1 LTTPLFH
8 KVRFILKTIRL
19 FGSIFL
25 IETSKIKIKV
35 LHLHHKFMK
44 LQSEGIFNPLF
55 FSKMINKELIRK
67 LAQERIDELDK
78 GLFIVDISLSSSLV
92 IHLEIDKEEGSVSIN
107 DCVSVS
113 RNVEH
118 NLDREEQDFEL
129 HVSSAG
135 LDKPLR
141 VLPQF
146 VKNKGKEVDLVMK
159 SGVNKTGVLLDVT
172 AENLTLVTERMEKIE
187 GKKKKEK
194 IVEEEIIPMSD
205 IKETKIVISF
215 K

>member
-1 LTTPLFH
+1 
-8 KVRFILKTIRL
+8 
-19 FGSIFL
+19 
-25 IETSKIKIKV
+25 
-35 LHLHHKFMK
+35 
-44 LQSEGIFNPLF
+44 
-55 FSKMINKELIRK
+55 MITKELVRK
-67 LAQERIDELDK
+67 LAQERIDELDR
-78 GLFIVDISLSSSLV
+78 GLFIVAISISPKFV
-92 IHLEIDKEEGSVSIN
+92 INLELDKFEGYVAID

-146 VKNKGKEVDLVMK
+146 TKNIGRTVEVTMKDGKEK
-159 SGVNKTGVLLDVT
+159 EGVLLE
-172 AENLTLVTERMEKIE
+172 ATE
-187 GKKKKEK
+187 EK
-194 IVEEEIIPMSD
+194 IVVKTTRTEKSPETKKKVTIEEEEALPMAT

>member
-1 LTTPLFH
+1 
-8 KVRFILKTIRL
+8 
-19 FGSIFL
+19 
-25 IETSKIKIKV
+25 
-35 LHLHHKFMK
+35 
-44 LQSEGIFNPLF
+44 
-55 FSKMINKELIRK
+55 MITKELVRK
-67 LAQERIDELDK
+67 LAQERIDELDR
-78 GLFIVDISLSSSLV
+78 GLFIVAISITPKFV
-92 IHLEIDKEEGSVSIN
+92 INLEIDKVEGYVAID

-146 VKNKGKEVDLVMK
+146 VKNIGRTVEVTMKEGQVK
-159 SGVNKTGVLLDVT
+159 EGELLE
-172 AENLTLVTERMEKIE
+172 ATE
-187 GKKKKEK
+187 EK
-194 IVEEEIIPMSD
+194 IVVKTVRTEKSPETKKKVTIEEEEILPMAT

>member
-1 LTTPLFH
+1 
-8 KVRFILKTIRL
+8 
-19 FGSIFL
+19 
-25 IETSKIKIKV
+25 
-35 LHLHHKFMK
+35 
-44 LQSEGIFNPLF
+44 
-55 FSKMINKELIRK
+55 MITKELVQK
-67 LAQERIDELDK
+67 LAQERIDELDR
-78 GLFIVDISLSSSLV
+78 GLFIVSISISPKFV
-92 IHLEIDKEEGSVSIN
+92 INLELDKVEGYVAID

-141 VLPQF
+141 VLPQY
-146 VKNKGKEVDLVMK
+146 VKNIGRTVEVTLKDGKEK
-159 SGVNKTGVLLDVT
+159 EGVLLEAT
-172 AENLTLVTERMEKIE
+172 A
-187 GKKKKEK
+187 EK
-194 IVEEEIIPMSD
+194 IVVKTTRTEKSPETKKKVTIEEEETLPLAT